1 MLQNLGISFYPDC
14 SSIIDPLYFQG
25 LFWRRWALPW
35 DMITIKSCLPKGLWN
50 SGETPTNLFCQVLFA
65 VSESRLLVFIISSF
79 IISSYIISH
88 LTMLAIAVVSH
99 KLWTHS
105 KDTRQYGWA
114 LAWSST
120 ISLPYIVC
128 LKKVK
133 QFLLTFL
140 IILYPFGFTSVHNF

>member
-14 SSIIDPLYFQG
+14 SSIIDPRYFQG

-65 VSESRLLVFIISSF
+65 VSESRLLVFTISSF
-79 IISSYIISH
+79 IISH
-88 LTMLAIAVVSH
+88 LTMLAIAVVSQ

-140 IILYPFGFTSVHNF
+140 IILYPFSFTHQCTISS